1 VLNAST
7 RLSHCRSGPCLNAS
21 TRLSHCRSGPCAER
35 QHPDLNREFRE
46 EPVLTPLTG
55 VRDRRN
61 TGLCDAGKTVS
72 RRERGRPYAMLAKQY
87 RDENAER
94 VTVCDAGKTVS
105 RRERG
110 TRDRMRCWQNSIA
123 TRALATVCDAGTFFQ
138 CQWRIQRALLFESA
152 MLARVL
158 SASGATR
165 ALATVCD
172 AGTFFQC
179 QWRIQRALLF
189 ESAMLANSH

>member
-1 VLNAST
+1 
-7 RLSHCRSGPCLNAS
+7 
-21 TRLSHCRSGPCAER
+21 
-35 QHPDLNREFRE
+35 
-46 EPVLTPLTG
+46 
-55 VRDRRN
+55 
-61 TGLCDAGKTVS
+61 
-72 RRERGRPYAMLAKQY
+72 MLAKQY

-110 TRDRMRCWQNSIA
+110 TRYAMPYRDENAERVTMDARIA
-123 TRALATVCDAGTFFQ
+123 TRAFMHVPFFQ
-138 CQWRIQRALLFESA
+138 CQRIQRALLFESA

-172 AGTFFQC
+172 AGTNVF
-179 QWRIQRALLF
+179 
-189 ESAMLANSH
+189 